1 MKKLF
6 AILLLIWGAQVSVF
20 SQTADD
26 IIDKHL
32 DAIGG
37 KEKLRKINT
46 LIMEAKVV
54 TPQFEFPMTFTKVHN
69 KGFRMDLS
77 VMGMDGWIIIRPD
90 SGWMF
95 MPFQGQTK
103 PEAMPADQIKESI
116 DQLDLSTVLCDYKE
130 KGHTVEYLGMDDVE
144 GTECHKLKVTTKTAK
159 TIYYLIDPTSFYI
172 VKQLSKEKAGGK
184 EFDAEIKFSNYK
196 EIEGGYRFPHN
207 MESMNGPLEIVKVSI
222 NTPIDDSKFTAKI

>member
-6 AILLLIWGAQVSVF
+6 AILLLIWGTQAFVF
-20 SQTADD
+20 SQSADE
-26 IIDKHL
+26 IVDKHL
-32 DAIGG
+32 AAIGG
-37 KEKLRKINT
+37 KDKLRNINSI
-46 LIMEAKVV
+46 IMEGKVV
-54 TPQFEFPMTFTKVHN
+54 TPQVEFPMTFTKVHN

-103 PEAMPADQIKESI
+103 PDAMPADQIKESI

-130 KGHTVEYLGMDDVE
+130 KGHAVEYLGMDDVE
-144 GTECHKLKVTTKTAK
+144 GTECHKLKVTTKSGK
-159 TIYYLIDPTSFYI
+159 TFYYLIDPTSFYI
-172 VKQLSKEKAGGK
+172 VKQVSKEKAGGK

-196 EIEGGYRFPHN
+196 EVEGGYHFPYN

-222 NTPIDDSKFTAKI
+222 NTPVDDSKFVIKN